1 MATRSEL
8 RAAMVAGLVDAGDL
22 AEEWRGAFSRVP
34 RDAFMPECVWEQA
47 AGTWRR
53 VCRTD
58 DPEGWLRRAYENRP
72 VITQLDDGA
81 GTGRGQITSSISM
94 PGVVAEMLG
103 NLRLEPGMRVLEIGT
118 GSGYNAALL
127 AARTGAHNVTSIEV
141 DTELAETARRAL
153 RAAGYDVD
161 VVTGDGGKGAPDG
174 APYDRVI
181 ATAAVERVPYAW
193 VEQTRPG
200 GLILT
205 PWGTA
210 FNNGVQVRLDV
221 DADGRACGPVVGG
234 AAFMWLRD
242 QRVPFGD
249 IADFVHDEG
258 AAAVSYT
265 SVDLEELTGVHA
277 GFAIGVRVPDC
288 HSTIGYAEDGSGE
301 WTLWLFDHGTG
312 DWASVD
318 YVPGAA
324 PWRVEQVGRRRL
336 WDEVEAAYGWWAGQ
350 GRPSRDRF
358 GLTVT
363 ADEQAVW
370 VGEPGNVV
378 GRCPAA
384 PDVA

>member
-1 MATRSEL
+1 
-8 RAAMVAGLVDAGDL
+8 MVAGLVAAGDL

-34 RDAFMPECVWEQA
+34 RDVFMPECVWEQA
-47 AGTWRR
+47 DGGWRR
-53 VCRTD
+53 VRRTD
-58 DPEGWLRRAYENRP
+58 DADGWLRRAYANRP
-72 VITQLDDGA
+72 VITQLDDGS
-81 GTGRGQITSSISM
+81 GNGRGQITSSISM

-127 AARTGAHNVTSIEV
+127 AERTGAHNVTSIEV
-141 DTELAETARRAL
+141 DTDLADAARGAL
-153 RAAGYDVD
+153 RTAGYDVR
-161 VVTGDGGKGAPDG
+161 VVTGDGEKGRPEAGPF
-174 APYDRVI
+174 DRVI

-193 VEQTRPG
+193 VEQTKPG

-210 FNNGVQVRLDV
+210 FNNGVQVRLNV
-221 DADGRACGPVVGG
+221 DADGRAFGPVVGG

-242 QRVPFGD
+242 QRVPFGA
-249 IADFVHDEG
+249 IADFVHDEN

-277 GFAIGVRVPDC
+277 AFAIGTRVPDC

-301 WTLWLFDHGTG
+301 WTLWLFDHGGG

-318 YVPGAA
+318 YVPGA
-324 PWRVEQVGRRRL
+324 PSWRVEQVGGRRL
-336 WDEVEAAYGWWAGQ
+336 WDEVEDAYGWWAGR
-350 GRPSRDRF
+350 GRPARDRF

-363 ADEQAVW
+363 PDEQAVW
-370 VGEPGNVV
+370 VGEPGDVV
-378 GRCPAA
+378 RRYPATA
-384 PDVA
+384 PGAA